1 MNMSKSN
8 SIQAVLIGAGPLGI
22 NIYKY
27 ALQRQDIRI
36 AQVIDIDP
44 TLKGR
49 DMGEHSGGK
58 VSGVVIHDK
67 LDKSN
72 PVEVAILATVSDLP
86 RIGPQII
93 SLVED
98 GLPVVSTCEELFYPW
113 DSNKEWSSTIDRA
126 AKDKQVAVVGT
137 GVNPGFLMDT
147 LPAMLSAV
155 CNHVERIEVRRYQDA
170 QFRRIPFQKKIGA
183 GLTFEEF
190 EKRKNEGSLR
200 HVGLSESMYFI
211 ASQLGWHLEKTE
223 DKIEPVISER
233 TLQTESLLIVSG
245 NVAGVRQT
253 GRAWVNGE
261 EKIRLIF
268 QASVGEPDSYDE
280 IEIFGT
286 PHIRS
291 RIMGGV
297 NGDVATCSIILNAC
311 HSILK
316 ATPGLRTMAD
326 IPMISSKGV

>member
-1 MNMSKSN
+1 MSKN
-8 SIQAVLIGAGPLGI
+8 SPIYAALIGAGPLGI

-27 ALQRQDIRI
+27 AMQRQDILI
-36 AQVIDIDP
+36 SQVIDIDP
-44 TLKGR
+44 SLKGR
-49 DMGEHSGGK
+49 DMGEHAGLAKSE
-58 VSGVVIHDK
+58 VLISDQ
-67 LDKSN
+67 LDKN
-72 PVEVAILATVSDLP
+72 NQVDVAILATVSDLP

-93 SLVED
+93 SLVEA

-113 DSNKEWSSTIDRA
+113 DNNKEWSDTIDRA
-126 AKDKQVAVVGT
+126 AKDRQVAVVGT

-155 CNHVERIEVRRYQDA
+155 CNHIERIEVRRYQDA

-190 EKRKNEGSLR
+190 ERRKNEGSLR
-200 HVGLSESMYFI
+200 HVGLSESMHFL

-223 DKIEPVISER
+223 DKIEPVVADR
-233 TLQTESLLIVSG
+233 TIQTEALTVQSG
-245 NVAGVRQT
+245 QVAGIRQT
-253 GRAWVNGE
+253 GRAWINGE

-311 HSILK
+311 HSIRK
-316 ATPGLRTMAD
+316 AMPGLRTMAD
-326 IPMISSKGV
+326 IPMISSKGI